1 MEDCIGTTDFRIP
14 DPTVVAIG
22 KFDGDHRGHRKILNI
37 MRGIAAEKNLKT
49 AVFTFA
55 TPPAKIVS
63 GDMNPQISTN
73 CERRKKLKESG
84 IDYIVEYPFTAA
96 TADMSAADFVR
107 DILIGRMNMKAIV
120 AGTDCSFGKN
130 RSGNAAFLRE
140 AAKQYGFEARII
152 EKEKEFDRDIS
163 STYIRETLEKGDV
176 ELANEMLGD
185 VYSIE
190 GRVVGGN
197 HIGSAEIGYPTVNLI
212 PPEGK
217 LLPKNGVYRTEVRI
231 PGDGEKCYRGITN
244 VGENPSVLRDRLNHR
259 VRVETFL
266 LDFQGDLY
274 GKKVRVSFLKFIR
287 PEKKF
292 DSLAALREQIRKDVA
307 DNF

>member
-1 MEDCIGTTDFRIP
+1 MKNCIGTTDFKIP
-14 DPTVVAIG
+14 DPTVIAIG

-37 MRGIAAEKNLKT
+37 MRGIAAEKHLKT

-55 TPPAKIVS
+55 TPPSKIVS
-63 GDMNPQISTN
+63 GDTKPQISTN
-73 CERRKKLKESG
+73 CERRKMLKNSG

-96 TADMSAADFVR
+96 TADMSASDFVR
-107 DILIGRMNMKAIV
+107 DILIDRMNMKAIV

-130 RSGNAAFLRE
+130 RSGNAAFLQE
-140 AAKQYGFEARII
+140 AAEKYGFEARIV

-163 STYIRETLEKGDV
+163 STYIREMLEKGNL

-190 GRVVGGN
+190 GEVVGGN
-197 HIGSAEIGYPTVNLI
+197 HIGSSEIGYPTVNLI
-212 PPEGK
+212 PPKGK
-217 LLPKNGVYRTEVRI
+217 LLPKNGVYKTEVRI
-231 PGDGEKCYRGITN
+231 SGGGEKRFQGITN
-244 VGENPSVLRDRLNHR
+244 VGENPSVLQDRLNHR
-259 VRVETFL
+259 IRIETFL
-266 LDFQGDLY
+266 LNFNGDLY

-292 DSLAALREQIRKDVA
+292 ESLSALREQIRKDVS